1 MKKWTFPSVENIGIK
16 GFNDIGEE
24 FKDNPM
30 FHLAKEICQNSLD
43 TTVTDAYVDN
53 GEPIRVE
60 FKEFWMK
67 PSEIP
72 GNENGEF
79 KKVIEEEYIFN
90 ENYYK
95 IDKTVPEFYKHA
107 LELLNSDSIRCLRIS
122 DMNTPGL
129 IGSDKKAHSPWS
141 DLTKNAG
148 VTDKPEGSAGSKGK
162 GKFASFIC
170 SDFYTVFYGTKSN
183 DGLEASCGISRI
195 TGYEK
200 SDGTITIGEGY
211 YEEDYNPLKYCIKL
225 DKDFDRTSFG
235 TDVFVLGFKNTNE
248 NWKERMC
255 ASIIENFFVAI
266 NNGKL
271 VVSIGNDY
279 EINKSTIG
287 EYIEDPI
294 ISEYMLPDTKCY
306 YSILTADEDE
316 ILTASIDMFEKE
328 DVVLKLRKDDID
340 LSDINKVATVRLT
353 GMKILDMIRLPRLG
367 KYHGIL
373 YMKGLKV
380 NDYFRKLENA
390 THSNWSPDRVQ
401 NTAEA
406 AQKIKDLRSFVISS
420 INKLMAGTVL
430 DEVSAT
436 GVGETLP
443 DEDEITNDNDENR
456 NESIEDEV
464 IKTIEITEK
473 KPRKVKE
480 EEKTT
485 TEDETDEV
493 GLVLDE
499 NGQIVDT
506 KPVTPPDPVPTPPG
520 PPEPNPIDPK
530 EHHYSEINK
539 KLLPKKLRLM
549 DNNGNYK
556 IVLSLNNDEK
566 IIKVCVD
573 IYGESGTEKA
583 VISNARCRIA
593 SKFLGATVTT
603 VIDENNIVIKNI
615 VKDNVYDL
623 EFTVDSDGIWP
634 LEVKVYGEK

>member
-1 MKKWTFPSVENIGIK
+1 MKKWTFPSVKNIGIK

-43 TTVTDAYVDN
+43 TKVTDAYVDN

-67 PSEIP
+67 PSDIP

-79 KKVIEEEYIFN
+79 KKVIEEEYRFN
-90 ENYYK
+90 ASYYK
-95 IDKTVPEFYKHA
+95 IDKTVPEFYKRA
-107 LELLNSDSIRCLRIS
+107 LDLLSGNSIRCLRIS

-129 IGSDKKAHSPWS
+129 IGSDKKSHTPWS

-170 SDFYTVFYGTKSN
+170 SDFYTVFYSTKSN

-211 YEEDYNPLKYCIKL
+211 YEENDNPLRCCLKL
-225 DKDFDRTSFG
+225 DNNFDRVSYG
-235 TDVFVLGFKNTNE
+235 TDVFVLGFKNTYD

-266 NNGKL
+266 YNGDL
-271 VVSIGNDY
+271 VVSIGNEY

-287 EYIEDPI
+287 EYIDNPI
-294 ISEYMLPDTKCY
+294 IAEHMLPDTKCY
-306 YSILTADEDE
+306 YDILTADESE
-316 ILTASIDMFEKE
+316 VLTAKCNMFEQE
-328 DVVLKLRKDDID
+328 DIILKLRKDDVD

-353 GMKILDMIRLPRLG
+353 GMKILDMNRLPRLG

-406 AQKIKDLRSFVISS
+406 AQKIKDLRGFVINA
-420 INKLMAGTVL
+420 INQLMAGSIL

-443 DEDEITNDNDENR
+443 DEDEIDNDNDNNK

-464 IKTIEITEK
+464 VKTIEIKEK
-473 KPRKVKE
+473 ATRKIKE
-480 EEKTT
+480 QEKTT
-485 TEDETDEV
+485 TEEEADEV

-506 KPVTPPDPVPTPPG
+506 KPLPTTEPLPPLPG
-520 PPEPNPIDPK
+520 PEPNPIDPR
-530 EHHYSEINK
+530 ENHYSEVNK

-549 DNNGNYK
+549 ANNDVYK
-556 IVLSLNNDEK
+556 LVLSLNNDEK

-583 VISNARCRIA
+583 IITKAKCHIE
-593 SKFLGATVTT
+593 SKLLGSTVPLK
-603 VIDENNIVIKNI
+603 IDDNNIIIKDLS
-615 VKDNVYDL
+615 KDNTYDL
-623 EFTVDSDGIWP
+623 EFTVESDGIWP